1 MFIAMNRFKVRPDSE
16 DMFLSRWLDR
26 EVSLRDVPGFVT
38 IRFMK
43 GEVYDTYILYAS
55 ETTWASREAFDDW
68 KQSDAFRTAH
78 RTAGQGEMLT
88 IERRESN
95 GFEVLKTV
103 SALS

>member
-16 DMFLSRWLDR
+16 DMFLARWLDR
-26 EVSLRDVPGFVT
+26 EVSLCGVPGFVA

-43 GEVYDTYILYAS
+43 GDAYETYILYAS
-55 ETTWASREAFDDW
+55 ETTWVSREAFDDW
-68 KQSDAFRTAH
+68 KQSDVFRTAH

>member
-26 EVSLRDVPGFVT
+26 EVSLRDVPGFMM

-43 GEVYDTYILYAS
+43 GETHDSYILYAS
-55 ETTWASREAFDDW
+55 ETTWSSREAFDTW
-68 KQSDAFRTAH
+68 RRSDMFRTVH
-78 RTAGQGEMLT
+78 RTAGQGEVLT

-95 GFEVLKTV
+95 GFDVLKTV
-103 SALS
+103 SARS